1 MIRRPPRSTRTDT
14 LFPYPTLFRSST
26 PPRRQVPTR
35 SNRPPRKPMPAP
47 KPLPTPPPA
56 IRPRKRALPTRA
68 AAETRDEAAR
78 RRSRAARAIA
88 VEDHPAHADDRRLRP
103 DDALFGSGRQ
113 RAPVGDP
120 AGGPADRVPDRRDG
134 DVADQGTGVEHG
146 GAPGLCRAGRAADPR
161 RVARR
166 RSRRQPARSEE
177 HTSELQSLMRIS
189 YA

>member
-1 MIRRPPRSTRTDT
+1 
-14 LFPYPTLFRSST
+14 
-26 PPRRQVPTR
+26 
-35 SNRPPRKPMPAP
+35 MPAP

-113 RAPVGDP
+113 RAPGGES
-120 AGGPADRVPDRRDG
+120 AGGPAGRVPYRRG
-134 DVADQGTGVEHG
+134 VVVAGPGTGVG
-146 GAPGLCRAGRAADPR
+146 PG
-161 RVARR
+161 
-166 RSRRQPARSEE
+166 
-177 HTSELQSLMRIS
+177 
-189 YA
+189 